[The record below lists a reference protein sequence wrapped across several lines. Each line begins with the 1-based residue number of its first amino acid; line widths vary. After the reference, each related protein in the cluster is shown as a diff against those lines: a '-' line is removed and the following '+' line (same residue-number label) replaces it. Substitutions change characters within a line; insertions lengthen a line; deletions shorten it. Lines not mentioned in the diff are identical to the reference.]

1 MSESDWDTVTVLRK
15 KAPKASSLKTE
26 SAVNQARRQGLA
38 VETSQKCKLSRA
50 KGGFPI
56 LIYFTTTRFTRKVA
70 IASAFA
76 IFQYCMGTAS
86 TEMVP
91 VV

>member
-38 VETSQKCKLSRA
+38 VETSQKCK
-50 KGGFPI
+50 
-56 LIYFTTTRFTRKVA
+56 
-70 IASAFA
+70 
-76 IFQYCMGTAS
+76 
-86 TEMVP
+86 
-91 VV
+91 